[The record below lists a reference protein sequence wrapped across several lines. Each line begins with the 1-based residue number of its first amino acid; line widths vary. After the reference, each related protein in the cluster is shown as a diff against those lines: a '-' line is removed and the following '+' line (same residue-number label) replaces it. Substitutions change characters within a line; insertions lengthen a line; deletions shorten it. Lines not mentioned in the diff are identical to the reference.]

1 MLTRPMILQRIVDAQ
16 VHDELL
22 EKVKAQLIEG
32 EVDENWSMHVDGSVK
47 FKGRLCVLRD
57 VELRNELLANAHK
70 AKYTIHTESTKMY
83 QDLKRQFWWSAMKRD
98 IAQYVAICQQV
109 KTKHYKYAWLLQPLP
124 IHKWKWD
131 HITMDF
137 VIGLPKIRSKKTGVW
152 VIVDLLTKSTHFL
165 AMKTTNSI
173 NSLAK
178 LYIQESVR
186 LHGIPLSI
194 VSDMDLKFTSQFW

>member
-1 MLTRPMILQRIVDAQ
+1 MEW
-16 VHDELL
+16 DE
-22 EKVKAQLIEG
+22 ER
-32 EVDENWSMHVDGSVK
+32 HCSV
-47 FKGRLCVLRD
+47 C
-57 VELRNELLANAHK
+57 
-70 AKYTIHTESTKMY
+70 S
-83 QDLKRQFWWSAMKRD
+83 QCQ
-98 IAQYVAICQQV
+98 ICQQV
-109 KTKHYKYAWLLQPLP
+109 KAEHQKPTWLLQPLP

-137 VIGLPKIRSKKTGVW
+137 VIWLPRTRSKKNGVW
-152 VIVDLLTKSTHFL
+152 VIMDRLTKLAHFL
-165 AMKTTNSI
+165 AMKTTNSM